1 MRRRQTE
8 RGAQASSKHIIVI
21 WICCGGFVLALAGY
35 YFYHFFVAEGDR
47 QSGNRRGPP
56 PVVVTAATAERQVW
70 RSQLTTVGT
79 VQAIQGVDVTTEV
92 AGIVAEIVFNAGTHV
107 ESGDLLVKLDTSTER
122 AELRSLEAQL
132 EKASS
137 DEKRARQLV
146 VRGFISEAAL
156 QQTTTDT
163 KNLQAQVEEQRTR
176 IRKKTI
182 RAPFA
187 GKLGIRQISPG
198 ELISPGTPI
207 VTLQSISPI
216 HVNFTLPEHTFS
228 KVFPGQAIEIT
239 VAAYPDRIFAGK
251 ISAINPKV
259 SEKTRN
265 FTVQALLPND
275 EGQLQ
280 PGMFADVT
288 IDLGSQRQVIAIPV
302 SAVTFNAYGESVFY
316 VRQSAQQT
324 SQSGIGA
331 PATGTSTDQTQSQDN
346 AREQGRPPALV
357 AERGFIQ
364 SGERRGLMI
373 EILKG
378 VRAGD
383 RVVTAGQIKI
393 VEGGSIIISDE
404 DALYGAEPSPTEP

>member
-1 MRRRQTE
+1 MRRKQAET
-8 RGAQASSKHIIVI
+8 GAHASSGKIVVI
-21 WICCGGFVLALAGY
+21 GICCGGFALAVAGY
-35 YFYHFFVAEGDR
+35 FFYHFFIAEGDL
-47 QSGNRRGPP
+47 QSGSRRGPP
-56 PVVVTAATAERQVW
+56 PVVVAAATAERQIW

-92 AGIVAEIVFNAGTHV
+92 AGKVAEIVFNAGTHV

-182 RAPFA
+182 RAPFT

-207 VTLQSISPI
+207 VILQSISPI

-228 KVFPGQAIEIT
+228 KVFPGQTVEIN
-239 VAAYPDRIFAGK
+239 VAAYPERIFAGR
-251 ISAINPKV
+251 ISAINPKI
-259 SEKTRN
+259 SEKSRN
-265 FTVQALLPND
+265 FTVQALLPNN
-275 EGQLQ
+275 EEQLQ

-288 IDLGSQRQVIAIPV
+288 IDLGAQRQVIAIPV
-302 SAVTFNAYGESVFY
+302 SAVTFNAYGESVFF
-316 VRQSAQQT
+316 VREAEQQV
-324 SQSGIGA
+324 SQSGIDA
-331 PATGTSTDQTQSQDN
+331 PAVDISTKQTQSQDS
-346 AREQGRPPALV
+346 ARALGKPPALV

-373 EILKG
+373 EVLKG

-383 RVVTAGQIKI
+383 RIVTAGQIKI

-404 DALYGAEPSPTEP
+404 DALYDAEPMPAKP